1 MHAGC
6 VCGILRR
13 EDVRHAIVAAER
25 LVVMTSTELMAKDRR
40 EAMDKAVNERTEA
53 RM

>member
-1 MHAGC
+1 M
-6 VCGILRR
+6 ILRR